1 VGRWARYAGYSSAKV
16 ATFDKLTAEQR
27 AILELILKQGRSY
40 GQLADILGMSEA
52 RVRELARDA
61 LVELAP
67 VSARRVE
74 VDWRGQLADYVLG
87 QQSGPETTATR
98 GHLRRSE
105 AARTWTHSLLDSL
118 DGLYEDR
125 EAPVIPDS
133 ERGRDRSRRAAA
145 PGPSGPGAAAPR
157 RRRLLAGAA
166 ALALVIL
173 AAVLLWP
180 VGVLTG
186 GRDDD
191 GGTAGGAVT
200 NASSQ
205 QTATRGP
212 AGIAIVADRNG
223 KRQLIVQAAGL
234 QPSGQN
240 QAYEVWLYNS
250 RTDAKSIGAQVT
262 DQNGNYQGAG
272 PLPADYAKYR
282 YIDVS
287 REPVNKDPSHSGDS
301 VLRGRVT
308 KLRNPPANR
317 KPGQASIL
325 GQVVL
330 TPPR

>member
-1 VGRWARYAGYSSAKV
+1 V
-16 ATFDKLTAEQR
+16 ATFDQLSAEQK
-27 AILELILKQGRSY
+27 AILELVLKQGRSY
-40 GQLADILGMSEA
+40 GQLADTLGMSEA

-67 VSARRVE
+67 ISAQRVE
-74 VDWRGQLADYVLG
+74 DDWRGQLADYVLG

-105 AARTWTHSLLDSL
+105 AARTWMHSLLDSL

-125 EAPVIPDS
+125 DAPVIPDS

-145 PGPSGPGAAAPR
+145 HGPSGQAAAAPR
-157 RRRLLAGAA
+157 RRRRRLLAGVG
-166 ALALVIL
+166 ALALVVL
-173 AAVLLWP
+173 AAVLMWP
-180 VGVLTG
+180 VGVLMG
-186 GRDDD
+186 DDD
-191 GGTAGGAVT
+191 GDGASGGTVT

-272 PLPADYAKYR
+272 PLPADYSKYR
-282 YIDVS
+282 FIDVS

-330 TPPR
+330 APPG

>member
-1 VGRWARYAGYSSAKV
+1 V
-16 ATFDKLTAEQR
+16 ATFDQLSAEQK
-27 AILELILKQGRSY
+27 AILELVLKQGRSY
-40 GQLADILGMSEA
+40 GQLADTLGMSEA

-67 VSARRVE
+67 ISAQRVE
-74 VDWRGQLADYVLG
+74 DDWRGQLADYVLG

-105 AARTWTHSLLDSL
+105 AARSWMHSLLDSL

-125 EAPVIPDS
+125 DAPVIPDS

-145 PGPSGPGAAAPR
+145 HGPSGQAAAAPR
-157 RRRLLAGAA
+157 RRRRRLLAGVG
-166 ALALVIL
+166 ALALVVL
-173 AAVLLWP
+173 AAVLMWP
-180 VGVLTG
+180 VGVLMG
-186 GRDDD
+186 DDD
-191 GGTAGGAVT
+191 GDGASGGTVT

-272 PLPADYAKYR
+272 PLPADYSKYR
-282 YIDVS
+282 FIDVS

-330 TPPR
+330 APPG